1 MESGSWYFDIGAT
14 GFSFGINGSQPY
26 VYLDDLGNLITGL
39 ISCTKLYASGDVTCK
54 SVIQTSDKELKKD
67 IESLG
72 EESSNFIYSLRPVK
86 YRFKDNQS
94 ERYHHGLI
102 AQEVKESMGDDDWGL
117 YVDKNL
123 ETGES
128 GGKALRYEELIA
140 DLVATVQSQNE
151 RIKELEKKL
160 GGR

>member
-1 MESGSWYFDIGAT
+1 MSIAPSGVSAYKSDGTRTIFVT
-14 GFSFGINGSQPY
+14 SSNGGYIQ
-26 VYLDDLGNLITGL
+26 LGGGTISLSGNSGD
-39 ISCTKLYASGDVTCK
+39 ISCH

-72 EESSNFIYSLRPVK
+72 EESSDFIYSLRPVK

-117 YVDKNL
+117 YVDKNI

-140 DLVATVQSQNE
+140 DLVATLQSQNE
-151 RIKELEKKL
+151 RIAELEKKL